1 MSDIY
6 RSFPPLALF
15 IYPAESS
22 DGPEPEEPRRLWGSE
37 EDSGCP
43 VLSSVPWNC
52 VLLLKELTFPAPDLT
67 LWKVDH
73 KGYRLGKQSQGSTL
87 LCESSLFES
96 RTF

>member
-22 DGPEPEEPRRLWGSE
+22 GGPEPEEPRRLWGSE
-37 EDSGCP
+37 EDTGCP
-43 VLSSVPWNC
+43 VLSSVTWS
-52 VLLLKELTFPAPDLT
+52 VLLLQELTFPAPDLT
-67 LWKVDH
+67 LWKVDRE
-73 KGYRLGKQSQGSTL
+73 GLRLGKQSQASTW
-87 LCESSLFES
+87 LCESSLSEN